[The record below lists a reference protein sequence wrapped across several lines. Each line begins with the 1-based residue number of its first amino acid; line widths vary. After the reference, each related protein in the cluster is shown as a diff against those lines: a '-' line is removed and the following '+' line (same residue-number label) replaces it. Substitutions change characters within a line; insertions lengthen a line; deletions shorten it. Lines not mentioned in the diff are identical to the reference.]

1 MSTPHTPKW
10 VAVRRQL
17 HQEPEIAF
25 SEHKT
30 AKTIVGHL
38 SALPGLEIYQ
48 GIGGTGVMATL
59 RTGNKGPEILFRA
72 ELDGLPLHEENQLPY
87 RSQTTGQ
94 SHLCGHDGH
103 AAILL
108 AAADLLTQNP
118 PKCGTVHFLF
128 QPAEE
133 TGEGASAILED
144 TKLAA
149 LKPDWVFA
157 LHNLPGYP
165 LGQVV
170 LRKGNFN
177 AGVRSLIFTLRGETA
192 HAAQPENGNNPAAA
206 MAAILLE
213 SQSLN
218 QSDPNRAD
226 YALVVPVYARLGDK
240 AYGTSAGE
248 AEVHFTIRAWSA
260 ETLEAL
266 DGKLEQMAYQIAN
279 QNGLQF
285 DVSRTES
292 FEAMVNDESAVE
304 AIEAAAQKES
314 LTVKYAPTPFT
325 WGEDFGQFTRIFRG
339 AFFGLGAGME
349 AAPLHHPGYDFPDD
363 LIEPG
368 SRIFY
373 QIATDLLQAAL

>member
-1 MSTPHTPKW
+1 MSAPTPTW
-10 VAVRRQL
+10 ISARRQL
-17 HQEPEIAF
+17 HQQPEIAF
-25 SEHKT
+25 REHKT
-30 AKTIVGHL
+30 SETVIGHL
-38 SALPGLEIYQ
+38 SALPGLAIQQ

-59 RTGNKGPEILFRA
+59 KTGKPGPEILFRA

-87 RSQTTGQ
+87 RSKTTGQ

-103 AAILL
+103 AAILM
-108 AAADLLTQNP
+108 AAADLLTRNP
-118 PKCGTVHFLF
+118 PKCGRVHFLF

-133 TGEGASAILED
+133 TGEGALAILED
-144 TKLAA
+144 PKFAS

-170 LRKGNFN
+170 LRTGNFN
-177 AGVRSLIFTLRGETA
+177 AGVRSLIFTLKGETA
-192 HAAQPENGNNPAAA
+192 HAAQPENGNNPGAA

-218 QSDPNRAD
+218 QDDPTRAD
-226 YALVVPVYARLGDK
+226 YALVVPVFARLGDK
-240 AYGTSAGE
+240 AYGTSAGD

-266 DGKLEQMAYQIAN
+266 DQQLTQMASQIAN
-279 QNGLQF
+279 QHGLQF

-292 FEAMVNDESAVE
+292 FEAMFNDETAVK

-314 LTVKYAPTPFT
+314 LTVEYAPTPFT
-325 WGEDFGQFTRIFRG
+325 WGEDFGQFTRKFRG
-339 AFFGLGAGME
+339 AFFGLGAGPKV
-349 AAPLHHPGYDFPDD
+349 APLHHPGYDFPDD

-373 QIATDLLQAAL
+373 ELAQDLLHRDL